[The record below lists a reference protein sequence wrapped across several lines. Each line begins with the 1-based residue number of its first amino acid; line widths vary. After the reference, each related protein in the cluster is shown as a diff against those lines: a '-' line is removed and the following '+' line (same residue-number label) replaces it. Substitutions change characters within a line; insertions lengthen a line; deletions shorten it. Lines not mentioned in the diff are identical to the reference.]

1 MDHLSLSRL
10 SRLSGEPVI
19 LDPEESQHLK
29 HCQHCMKLLRWFA
42 EDRIQKSEEGN
53 LTNA

>member
-29 HCQHCMKLLRWFA
+29 HCQHCMELLRWFA
-42 EDRIQKSEEGN
+42 EDRIQKSEEDN
-53 LTNA
+53 LANA